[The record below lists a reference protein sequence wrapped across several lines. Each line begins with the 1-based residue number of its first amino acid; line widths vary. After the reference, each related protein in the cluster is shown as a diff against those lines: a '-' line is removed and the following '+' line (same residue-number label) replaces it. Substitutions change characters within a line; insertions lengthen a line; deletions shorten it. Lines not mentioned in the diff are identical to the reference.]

1 MGEEIYE
8 RGDGALE
15 VDVVLPERVVGV
27 NQQMLALHAMAPVSA
42 CVFGSRRCAGRVRNR
57 AWKSGRRAASIVR
70 SLGGGHTAAVVVGY
84 GPGEAGGTGVGVGG
98 SGVAVG
104 TGVGVGGSVGVGV
117 GAWVGV
123 GFGVGLG
130 VGVGMGTAPG

>member
-27 NQQMLALHAMAPVSA
+27 NQQMLALHAMAPMSA
-42 CVFGSRRCAGRVRNR
+42 CVFGSRRHAGRVRNR

-84 GPGEAGGTGVGVGG
+84 GPGEA
-98 SGVAVG
+98 VG

>member
-27 NQQMLALHAMAPVSA
+27 NQQMLALHRVAPVSA
-42 CVFGSRRCAGRVRNR
+42 CYLAPVVAPTVSAIAHGENGGWRT
-57 AWKSGRRAASIVR
+57 ASIVR
-70 SLGGGHTAAVVVGY
+70 SLSGRRTTAITLSY
-84 GPGEAGGTGVGVGG
+84 GPGEAVGTGVGVGG

-123 GFGVGLG
+123 GLG
-130 VGVGMGTAPG
+130 VGVGMGMAPG